1 MNIDWVHFS
10 PLSSAIGG
18 LMIGVAATILLI
30 FNGRIAGI
38 SGILAE
44 VLSKKQQ
51 GNGWRWAFLA
61 GMLVAPALF
70 YMINEPLLP
79 VIDASPLML
88 IIAGLLVGVGTRLAN
103 GCTSGHGICG
113 LARLSRRSI
122 IAVIIFMATAFITV
136 YLQRHL

>member
-38 SGILAE
+38 SGILGE